1 MKVTFLYGRSGSGKT
16 YEVTQQL
23 RRSAEQEKRSF
34 LLVPEQQSHAA
45 ERKMLSILPPKAQL
59 TVETLSFSRLAN
71 RVFRQYGGLSSVF
84 VMLKCSVISRSA
96 ASHHENVGLYNIG
109 FFAVYYDFVH

>member
-16 YEVTQQL
+16 YAITQQL
-23 RRSAEQEKRSF
+23 RRSSEQEKLSF

-45 ERKMLSILPPKAQL
+45 ERKMLSILPPRAQL

-71 RVFRQYGGLSSVF
+71 RVFRQYGGLSYHYATSGVQSLLMWRRLSELSPF
-84 VMLKCSVISRSA
+84 WRNTVSRRKRIP
-96 ASHHENVGLYNIG
+96 H
-109 FFAVYYDFVH
+109 